1 MYTNQF
7 DVAARMNGKNNYSD
21 LKKRIDDNYN
31 DILHTICTSQRLDD
45 INVVL
50 VKVKLE
56 RATADSAN
64 IFKDFMAR
72 DLESNINYAIDLTD
86 ALFMDS
92 TFLGALVVAYKK
104 ATAINSK
111 MNIILNFDKL
121 KILSAIEPLKKIL
134 HMHGS
139 KEEALKEFS
148 E

>member
-1 MYTNQF
+1 MYTNEF
-7 DVAARMNGKNNYSD
+7 DVANRMNGKNNYSE
-21 LKKRIDDNYN
+21 LKKRIDSNYN
-31 DILHTICTSQRLDD
+31 DILHAICSSQRLDEL
-45 INVVL
+45 NVVL

-72 DLESNINYAIDLTD
+72 DLESNKNYVIDLTD

-92 TFLGALVVAYKK
+92 TFLGALVVSYKK
-104 ATAINSK
+104 ATAMQSR

-121 KILSAIEPLKKIL
+121 KILSAIEPLMKIL
-134 HMHGS
+134 HMHSS

-148 E
+148 